1 MTVQD
6 LIDLNEIEMQQK
18 VRNELEVDLQV
29 RAEKEMIAK
38 LRDIGNET
46 GVALHLDPKPP
57 MTGEGTWLR

>member
-18 VRNELEVDLQV
+18 VRNEVAVDLQV
-29 RAEKEMIAK
+29 RAEKEMIDK
-38 LRDIGNET
+38 LRDIHKET

-57 MTGEGTWLR
+57 MTWEGVWIR

>member
-6 LIDLNEIEMQQK
+6 LIDLHEIEMQQK

-38 LRDIGNET
+38 LRDIGNEI